1 MNSVRS
7 TQINSVNE
15 KKKELEQMI
24 TNLLA
29 RKELLDVEV
38 KAQLVLTDDIKER
51 RDAMNKEIQEFDSTL
66 EAMHLSVV
74 QLQEYY
80 TQLAHQIEL
89 SLQGFS
95 KYLVEVDS
103 HLNQQE
109 QKIKDLQQ
117 EYKNVHDKMVLEL
130 EQLAI
135 NKKDLDIYRTRL
147 EKKCAELYPGI
158 KIIL

>member
-1 MNSVRS
+1 MRTPPS

-15 KKKELEQMI
+15 KKRELEQMI

-38 KAQLVLTDDIKER
+38 NAQLLLTDSVKER
-51 RDAMNKEIQEFDSTL
+51 RDAMSKEIAEFDEVLNSL
-66 EAMHLSVV
+66 HLSVV
-74 QLQEYY
+74 ELQEYY
-80 TQLAHQIEL
+80 MKLAYQIEL

-109 QKIKDLQQ
+109 QKVKDLQI
-117 EYKNVHDKMVLEL
+117 EYKNVHDKMVSEL

-135 NKKDLDIYRTRL
+135 NKSDLDIYRTRL

>member
-1 MNSVRS
+1 MRTPPS

-38 KAQLVLTDDIKER
+38 NAQLLLTDSVKER
-51 RDAMNKEIQEFDSTL
+51 RDAMSKEIAEFDEVLNSL
-66 EAMHLSVV
+66 HLSVV
-74 QLQEYY
+74 ELQEYY
-80 TQLAHQIEL
+80 MKLAYQIEL

-95 KYLVEVDS
+95 KYLIEVDS

-109 QKIKDLQQ
+109 QKVKDLQT
-117 EYKNVHDKMVLEL
+117 EYKNVHDKMVSEL

-135 NKKDLDIYRTRL
+135 NKSDLDIYRTRL

>member
-1 MNSVRS
+1 MRTPPS

-38 KAQLVLTDDIKER
+38 NAQLLLTDSVKER
-51 RDAMNKEIQEFDSTL
+51 RDSMSKEIAEFDEVLNSV
-66 EAMHLSVV
+66 HLSVV
-74 QLQEYY
+74 ELQEYY
-80 TQLAHQIEL
+80 MKLAYQIEL

-95 KYLVEVDS
+95 KYLIEVDS

-109 QKIKDLQQ
+109 QKIKDLQI
-117 EYKNVHDKMVLEL
+117 EYNNVHDKIVTEL

-135 NKKDLDIYRTRL
+135 NKNDLDIYRTRL